1 MDVTPFLASIEKVG
15 MFAIAGYLVHYMVN
29 HTNDLSAY
37 LKTIIGQ
44 FSEQHKENLSMQRQQ
59 IEVQTRLETKLDRT
73 LTVIEQA
80 EQERAALT
88 RALSSVRKGQDGY
101 IQLSM
106 AAILGLAVLAG
117 LLYYHSEVLSERL
130 DAEKAQRSTLQG
142 SYDAIVTHE
151 RELNASLA
159 AREQT
164 INNLRGQMARDVRGI
179 RNAQP
184 NDCSDAPTA
193 PDILRVWNAGA
204 SAPDS
209 GSPSPGGDGHSDT
222 GTDMRPRDESRD
234 GRVRRVDARG
244 FAGM

>member
-1 MDVTPFLASIEKVG
+1 

-88 RALSSVRKGQDGY
+88 RALSSIRSKHEGGY

-106 AAILGLAVLAG
+106 AAIIGLAVLAG
-117 LLYYHSEVLSERL
+117 LLYYHSESLSERL

-159 AREQT
+159 AREVT
-164 INNLRGQMARDVRGI
+164 INNLRGQMARDVRSI

-193 PDILRVWNAGA
+193 PDILRVWNAGT
-204 SAPDS
+204 SAP
-209 GSPSPGGDGHSDT
+209 GGNPPSPGGDSDSNP
-222 GTDMRPRDESRD
+222 GTIMRPRDESRD
-234 GRVRRVDARG
+234 GRMRRADARG
-244 FAGM
+244 VAGM